1 VAIYLIVLTDNTE
14 GVLEK
19 IDREWRDRYYQIDEK
34 VMMISVKGISAASQI
49 AEKIGLD
56 TETDAPSGMVVPID
70 KDTVSGVLRRSAVDW
85 YRSAN
90 NG

>member
-1 VAIYLIVLTDNTE
+1 
-14 GVLEK
+14 
-19 IDREWRDRYYQIDEK
+19 
-34 VMMISVKGISAASQI
+34 MISVKGISAASQI